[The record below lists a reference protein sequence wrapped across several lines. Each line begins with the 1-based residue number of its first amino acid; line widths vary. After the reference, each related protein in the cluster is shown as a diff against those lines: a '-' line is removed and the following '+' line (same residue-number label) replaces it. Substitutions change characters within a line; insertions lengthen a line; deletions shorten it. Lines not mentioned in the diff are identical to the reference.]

1 MGLYFFKK
9 GIGFKRPI
17 TPSNIQ
23 YTVIIA
29 TIPTAKVPSMASMD
43 NSTSGPVFNTTDT
56 MEQKVATGM
65 KRTSITVIFRNR
77 SLHASNISFNNLE
90 CSPIFSNAI
99 PIRTAKKMS
108 CIMLE
113 SKNGFTKF
121 AGMIPTIVS
130 LIEILTSETDTVAA
144 SPASFAASSGLPG
157 FNNSNTPVAV
167 RIARTVVSR

>member
-1 MGLYFFKK
+1 MLRIY
-9 GIGFKRPI
+9 PL
-17 TPSNIQ
+17 
-23 YTVIIA
+23 IIC
-29 TIPTAKVPSMASMD
+29 
-43 NSTSGPVFNTTDT
+43 
-56 MEQKVATGM
+56 
-65 KRTSITVIFRNR
+65 
-77 SLHASNISFNNLE
+77 E

-121 AGMIPTIVS
+121 AGMIPTSVS

-157 FNNSNTPVAV
+157 FNNSNTPCCRKNCQNRGKQVKAHDFSTNTSGFFQISKLGNAACYGEKYY
-167 RIARTVVSR
+167 RALQSSSKHSGTLC